1 MKAKEVV
8 ASYFEALGKGELEKA
23 LSLFTPDTKWCQ
35 PGDNQFAGLKNNLS
49 EIIQMFQGIMSH
61 TSGNMQVRP
70 NGPMLES
77 GNMIAVPV
85 WFTAKTETKIM
96 DLGGLDLF
104 EVKDGKII
112 QVWTF
117 SDDQSV
123 DDEFFGK

>member
-1 MKAKEVV
+1 MEAKQVV

-23 LSLFTPDTKWCQ
+23 LASFTPETKWCQ
-35 PGDNQFAGLKNNLS
+35 PGNNKFAGFKNNLD

-70 NGPMLES
+70 NGTMLES

-85 WFTAKTETKIM
+85 WFTAKTQTTSM

-104 EVKDGKII
+104 EVKEGKIVH
-112 QVWTF
+112 VWTF

-123 DDEFFGK
+123 DDAFFGK

>member
-1 MKAKEVV
+1 MEAKQVV

-23 LSLFTPDTKWCQ
+23 LESFTPETKWCQ
-35 PGDNQFAGLKNNLS
+35 PGNNKFAGLKNNLG

-70 NGPMLES
+70 NGTMLES

-85 WFTAKTETKIM
+85 WFTAKTETTIM

-104 EVKDGKII
+104 EVKEGKIVH
-112 QVWTF
+112 VWTF

-123 DDEFFGK
+123 DDAFFGK